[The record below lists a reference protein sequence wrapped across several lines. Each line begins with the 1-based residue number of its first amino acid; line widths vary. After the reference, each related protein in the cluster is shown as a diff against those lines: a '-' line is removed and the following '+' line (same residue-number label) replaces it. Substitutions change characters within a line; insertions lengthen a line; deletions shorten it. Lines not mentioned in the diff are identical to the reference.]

1 MPLIFTVVGRARE
14 SENSFQA
21 SLARS
26 ELRMSRRD
34 RRRNN
39 PTGFWVIYRGQA
51 EPPVSGETVPANPA
65 MGFAGLLSGVSGA
78 FSQHAAALLR
88 RARVVCAVRS
98 SPRPSFRGPPSA
110 RGFCARLI
118 SGDVHSFDP
127 RRVPRAQ
134 GVPGT
139 GTRSCIEVRRRHPC
153 RRRPFSVFGRS
164 APSRSDRFQAVTSV
178 FEDVLTFR
186 TNFLSEVSHRPV

>member
-1 MPLIFTVVGRARE
+1 MRARSTAE
-14 SENSFQA
+14 QSDRLLGHLPRASRAAPSLGDGTGQSCHGLCWSSFRRVGCFFT
-21 SLARS
+21 AR
-26 ELRMSRRD
+26 
-34 RRRNN
+34 
-39 PTGFWVIYRGQA
+39 RGA
-51 EPPVSGETVPANPA
+51 PSSSACT
-65 MGFAGLLSGVSGA
+65 
-78 FSQHAAALLR
+78 
-88 RARVVCAVRS
+88 CAVRS

-127 RRVPRAQ
+127 RRIPRAQ